1 MLEVDK
7 PGKDVGG
14 GVGVGSQRLVTG
26 RVTHAAVLSRP
37 VDHRLVVR
45 RISFQHKRAAE
56 QGHPFIPGH
65 GSPGAGLPATA
76 AARVRRP
83 ILPAT
88 AAPAKRP
95 AVPLHGSGQRR
106 PHRRGG
112 QQEDAEARGGRSFR
126 AQSSHRLALLVYFC
140 AP

>member
-1 MLEVDK
+1 M
-7 PGKDVGG
+7 
-14 GVGVGSQRLVTG
+14 GVWSQRLVTG

-76 AARVRRP
+76 RVKRP

-88 AAPAKRP
+88 AARAKRP

-112 QQEDAEARGGRSFR
+112 QQEDAEARSGRGDHSFR